1 MTDMIHTNPQGLYS
15 SLLSPETLAKMPKE
29 FVEHMLPILKN
40 ALVTSLHQ
48 VFVIGLV
55 FVLLGAVL
63 TLFIGNI
70 KVGPKPNKKNAKLK
84 KTFPQVSLN
93 LSSLLPPSSEGWEHF
108 IMQLL
113 DSFLLTSS
121 HQ

>member
-1 MTDMIHTNPQGLYS
+1 
-15 SLLSPETLAKMPKE
+15 MPKE

-48 VFVIGLV
+48 VFIVGLV

-70 KVGPKPNKKNAKLK
+70 KVSDRKSKKSDNKKENE
-84 KTFPQVSLN
+84 N
-93 LSSLLPPSSEGWEHF
+93 ELSPGLA
-108 IMQLL
+108 
-113 DSFLLTSS
+113 
-121 HQ
+121 